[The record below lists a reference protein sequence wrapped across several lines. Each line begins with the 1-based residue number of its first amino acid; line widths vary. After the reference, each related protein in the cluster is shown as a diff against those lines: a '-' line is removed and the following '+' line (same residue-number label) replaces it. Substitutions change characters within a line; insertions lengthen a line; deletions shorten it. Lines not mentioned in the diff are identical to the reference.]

1 MRARVTGL
9 AAMMALAV
17 AISGCSF
24 AGIKPLP
31 GGAQAAIPA
40 TAAIETLAETTVT
53 PAGHV
58 PKANAVPRANP
69 ETLLGFAQSERG
81 SLDGLIAHYASAY
94 NVPES
99 LVRRVIVR
107 ESNYNPAARNGP
119 YYGLMQISHATARG
133 MGYSGEA
140 AGLLDAETN
149 LRYAVRYLAGAYVT
163 AGGDHDR
170 AVQLYASGYYYDAKR
185 QGLLEKA
192 GLR

>member
-1 MRARVTGL
+1 MRARVAGL
-9 AAMMALAV
+9 AATLAFAV
-17 AISGCSF
+17 AVSGCSM

-40 TAAIETLAETTVT
+40 SSAIAALASGGAT
-53 PAGHV
+53 PEGHV
-58 PKANAVPRANP
+58 PRASAVPKASSDV
-69 ETLLGFAQSERG
+69 LLGFAQSERG
-81 SLDGLIAHYASAY
+81 ALDGLISHYSSVY

-107 ESNYNPAARNGP
+107 ESGYNAGARNGP

-163 AGGDHDR
+163 ANGNHDR
-170 AVQLYASGYYYDAKR
+170 AVQFYAKGYYYDAKR
-185 QGLLEKA
+185 LGLLQKS

>member
-1 MRARVTGL
+1 MTVRPLSIAGSL
-9 AAMMALAV
+9 ALALV
-17 AISGCSF
+17 VSGCTV

-31 GGAQAAIPA
+31 GNRTGEAA
-40 TAAIETLAETTVT
+40 TAAIASLAPT

-58 PKANAVPRANP
+58 PDAAAVPAAASG
-69 ETLLGFAQSERG
+69 LLAYAG
-81 SLDGLIAHYASAY
+81 SDGGQYDGLIAHYSQAY

-107 ESNYNPAARNGP
+107 ESGYNAGARNGP

-133 MGYSGEA
+133 MGFSGSA
-140 AGLLDAETN
+140 SGLLDAETN

-163 AGGDHDR
+163 AGGNADR
-170 AVQLYASGYYYDAKR
+170 AIQYYARGYYYDAKKL
-185 QGLLEKA
+185 GLLDQS

>member
-1 MRARVTGL
+1 MRARVFSL
-9 AAMMALAV
+9 AASMALAV
-17 AISGCSF
+17 AVSGCSM

-31 GGAQAAIPA
+31 GGKQASVPA
-40 TAAIETLAETTVT
+40 TAAIAAAAPEIT

-58 PKANAVPRANP
+58 PKANVVPRAAS
-69 ETLLGFAQSERG
+69 EVLLGFASSERG
-81 SLDGLIAHYASAY
+81 QLDGLISHYADVY
-94 NVPES
+94 DVPES

-107 ESNYNPAARNGP
+107 ESGYNPSARNGP

-140 AGLLDAETN
+140 VGLLDAETN

-163 AGGDHDR
+163 AQGNHDR
-170 AVQLYASGYYYDAKR
+170 AVQFYARGYYYDAKR
-185 QGLLEKA
+185 LGVLEKS

>member
-1 MRARVTGL
+1 M
-9 AAMMALAV
+9 
-17 AISGCSF
+17 
-24 AGIKPLP
+24 AGIKPMP
-31 GGAQAAIPA
+31 GNKSAAAAIA
-40 TAAIETLAETTVT
+40 TIAPETFAAAT
-53 PAGHV
+53 PAGYV
-58 PKANAVPRANP
+58 PKAAAVPRAGS
-69 ETLLGFAQSERG
+69 ETLLGYAASERG
-81 SLDGLIAHYASAY
+81 PLDGLIAHYAHQY

-107 ESNYNPAARNGP
+107 ESGYNPAARNGP

-163 AGGDHDR
+163 AGGNHDR
-170 AVQLYASGYYYDAKR
+170 SVQFYARGYYYDAKR
-185 QGLLEKA
+185 LGVLQKS

>member
-1 MRARVTGL
+1 M
-9 AAMMALAV
+9 
-17 AISGCSF
+17 

-40 TAAIETLAETTVT
+40 SSAIAALASGGAT
-53 PAGHV
+53 PEGHV
-58 PKANAVPRANP
+58 PRASAVPKASSDV
-69 ETLLGFAQSERG
+69 LLGFAQSERG
-81 SLDGLIAHYASAY
+81 ALDGLISHYSSVY

-107 ESNYNPAARNGP
+107 ESGYNAGARNGP

-163 AGGDHDR
+163 ANGNHDR
-170 AVQLYASGYYYDAKR
+170 AVQFYAKGYYYDAKR
-185 QGLLEKA
+185 LGLLQKS

>member
-1 MRARVTGL
+1 MSARPIPIAGTL
-9 AAMMALAV
+9 ALALV
-17 AISGCSF
+17 LAGCSM

-31 GGAQAAIPA
+31 GNKSASAAIASFAP
-40 TAAIETLAETTVT
+40 TAAT

-58 PKANAVPRANP
+58 PKAGAVPAAP
-69 ETLLGFAQSERG
+69 STMLLGYAGSERG
-81 SLDGLIAHYASAY
+81 PLDGLIAHYATQY
-94 NVPES
+94 NVPEQ

-107 ESNYNPAARNGP
+107 ESGYNPGARNGP

-133 MGYSGEA
+133 MGYRGEA

-163 AGGDHDR
+163 AGGNDDR
-170 AVQLYASGYYYDAKR
+170 AMQFYARGYYYDAKR
-185 QGLLEKA
+185 LGVLEKS